1 VLLPKTDEKAQD
13 RPSLRLAESAVNAA
27 LEQPGKKQAI
37 FWRKFLPA
45 TVGRSGQENGESGGF
60 QRLSDRMEKG
70 GSWVGPRKENDFKAA
85 IPPPYNGH
93 EGYEVDPAHRPTGR
107 K

>member
-1 VLLPKTDEKAQD
+1 LLPKTDEKAQD

-45 TVGRSGQENGESGGF
+45 TVGRSGQENGDSDGSL
-60 QRLSDRMEKG
+60 RLSDRMERG
-70 GSWVGPRKENDFKAA
+70 GNWDGPEMENDFKAA
-85 IPPPYNGH
+85 RLPL
-93 EGYEVDPAHRPTGR
+93 
-107 K
+107 